1 MAKFLIAPFALAG
14 LVFSISACEH
24 NIPSSQ
30 VTTDASASAA
40 AAPADTGPAY
50 VDGKGY
56 LLTWPL
62 TASGLINV
70 PADIADQAQAICADL
85 RYDVAYAH
93 MFEFSGDVVSGYFRC
108 RGKGGG

>member
-1 MAKFLIAPFALAG
+1 MAKFLIAPFAVVG
-14 LVFSISACEH
+14 LVFSISACSH
-24 NIPSSQ
+24 NMPSPQ
-30 VTTDASASAA
+30 VSAGAS
-40 AAPADTGPAY
+40 APADTGPAY

>member
-1 MAKFLIAPFALAG
+1 MAKFLIAFRPCRIGFQYQCLRAQYPI
-14 LVFSISACEH
+14 FSGD
-24 NIPSSQ
+24 
-30 VTTDASASAA
+30 TDASASAA
-40 AAPADTGPAY
+40 AAPADTAPAY

-62 TASGLINV
+62 TESGLINV
-70 PADIADQAQAICADL
+70 SADIADQAQAICADL